1 MIDNN
6 KVFRIFAAEKPRRP
20 MKRMIDITSRFL
32 RAASAKAVLAAVV
45 LGCSITHQVLYNQQF
60 TEF

>member
-6 KVFRIFAAEKPRRP
+6 KVFRMFAAEKPRRP

-32 RAASAKAVLAAVV
+32 RAASAKCGARAVV
-45 LGCSITHQVLYNQQF
+45 LGYPPPSI
-60 TEF
+60 

>member
-6 KVFRIFAAEKPRRP
+6 KVFRMFAAEKPRRP

-32 RAASAKAVLAAVV
+32 RAASAKCGARAVV
-45 LGCSITHQVLYNQQF
+45 LGYPTYQVLDNKQF
-60 TEF
+60 T